1 MKFGDK
7 YAIALSEGLKK
18 IPQINQ
24 FHLSGNRITKVGST
38 DLIKTI
44 SRNARI
50 LELASNA
57 VGKIGIEHLS
67 DALIQPKCR

>member
-24 FHLSGNRITKVGST
+24 FQLSGNRITKVGST
-38 DLIKTI
+38 DLI
-44 SRNARI
+44 
-50 LELASNA
+50 
-57 VGKIGIEHLS
+57 
-67 DALIQPKCR
+67 